1 MSFKNTLLPI
11 QTSIQSRGRLLDLSE
26 PVVMGVL
33 NVTPDSF
40 YTKGRD
46 SDVDGLLRNA
56 AKMLNEGAKIL
67 DIGGASTRP
76 GSALIGTDEELERV
90 IPVVEVIHQAFP
102 DAWLSADTYN
112 ATVAQAAVHA
122 GVSII
127 NDISSGSID
136 HAMLQTVAALKV
148 PYIAMH
154 MQGTPETMQQ
164 DPQYEDAVTE
174 VYQYLAGVCHDAYR
188 AGITDV
194 IVDPGFGF
202 GKTVAHNFQLLRSMH
217 TFRMLGKPLL
227 AGLSRKSLIC
237 RTLHVSPADALN
249 GTTALHMVALQQGAN
264 ILRVHDVKEAM
275 EVIAL
280 FNAMGK
286 MR

>member
-1 MSFKNTLLPI
+1 MSLKNTLLPI
-11 QTSIQSRGRLLDLSE
+11 QTSIQSRGRLLSLAK

-46 SDVDGLLRNA
+46 NDVDGLLRNA
-56 AKMLNEGAKIL
+56 EKMLNEGAAIL

-76 GSALIGTDEELERV
+76 GSVLIQIDEELNRV
-90 IPVVEVIHQAFP
+90 IPVVSAIHKRFPEV
-102 DAWLSADTYN
+102 WLSVDTYH
-112 ATVAQAAVHA
+112 AAVAKEAVGA

-136 HAMLQTVAALKV
+136 NAMLQTVASLKV

-154 MQGTPETMQQ
+154 MQGTPQTMQQ
-164 DPQYEDAVTE
+164 NPQYEDAVAE
-174 VYQYLAGVCHDAYR
+174 IYSYLASICHDGYQ
-188 AGITDV
+188 AGITD
-194 IVDPGFGF
+194 IIIDPGFGF
-202 GKTVAHNFQLLRSMH
+202 GKTVAHNFQLLASLH
-217 TFRMLGKPLL
+217 TFRMLGKPIL

-237 RTLHVSPADALN
+237 RTLNIAPADALN
-249 GTTALHMVALQQGAN
+249 GTTALNMVALQQGAN

-275 EVIAL
+275 EVITL
-280 FNAMGK
+280 FNATMW
-286 MR
+286 